1 MFAIKQ
7 TQKNKVKNMTQ
18 LNQQKIKNDYNKVA
32 NRISSSN
39 NYESLLIL
47 AKNIR
52 TRIKQDSAY
61 SHFVRL
67 ADNAEYKSK
76 VVRLREKCPSPSNQT
91 LLEQIAFNNFVEGC
105 AVLNKTPSSRVIH
118 HQLNK
123 LGYAKTMA
131 KQIENQVGN
140 AVFYKMLNK
149 GVVHHTSEYFIY
161 KFAKHL
167 VSESTY
173 NKVAVLFNSNSQLEM
188 VA

>member
-1 MFAIKQ
+1 MNELKEMKLKSDYKRVAKR
-7 TQKNKVKNMTQ
+7 VSQ
-18 LNQQKIKNDYNKVA
+18 LDDFKKLSNLA
-32 NRISSSN
+32 N
-39 NYESLLIL
+39 
-47 AKNIR
+47 NIR
-52 TRIKQDSAY
+52 KKIDADADYK
-61 SHFVRL
+61 HFAEL
-67 ADNAEYKSK
+67 ALTAEHKSK
-76 VVRLREKCPSPSNQT
+76 VVRVLSKCPSPSNQT

-105 AVLNKTPSSRVIH
+105 AVLNKAPSSRVIH

-131 KQIENQVGN
+131 KQIENEVGN

-149 GVVHHTSEYFIY
+149 GVVQHTSEYFIY